1 LKPEI
6 AVLDITMRALNSV
19 EAARTIQKASP
30 NTQLAREVVE
40 TGVRGWI
47 EQSDTEPSLLT
58 AIEALAKHELFF
70 TARATELVSSLES
83 SSYRSDYWD
92 RQNSSTPRGEKWLI
106 NF

>member
-6 AVLDITMRALNSV
+6 AVLDITMPELNSV

-47 EQSDTEPSLLT
+47 EQSDTKPSLLT
-58 AIEALAKHELFF
+58 AIEALANTNYFL
-70 TARATELVSSLES
+70 RLVQPS
-83 SSYRSDYWD
+83 
-92 RQNSSTPRGEKWLI
+92 
-106 NF
+106 